1 MFLKYILYQDV
12 KKPEETKDY
21 FFTIGCWVLV
31 LFVIFGINYIF
42 NNVNNL
48 NDTLKLFLRIYLS
61 IGAICAWPCFSLR
74 SELKKSEYVS
84 SLLFNT
90 RSFLGILISPFLL
103 IYYSKKLN
111 QKKEEVA
118 E

>member
-31 LFVIFGINYIF
+31 LFVIIGINYIF

-61 IGAICAWPCFSLR
+61 IGAICVWLCFGLR
-74 SELKKSEYVS
+74 EELKRNDYIS
-84 SLLFNT
+84 SLLFSLG
-90 RSFLGILISPFLL
+90 SFLGIVLAPFML
-103 IYYSKKLN
+103 IYYSKKIQEYKN
-111 QKKEEVA
+111 K
-118 E
+118 